1 MTLMSTCFWNLF
13 KQFKKSLWNCY
24 QTKSKI
30 QMWQKAFKKQFFSK
44 FDDFF
49 HTKKWVYYD
58 RIFLFFFFFS
68 CILGKF
74 SYKKKNIDP
83 IEVFLTL
90 LCFPTP
96 HISFDQKQNHSRF
109 AHVITNPCQSP
120 RPWLFRPLHNL
131 IVRFP

>member
-58 RIFLFFFFFS
+58 RIFLFFFFFFLHFGQIFIQEKKHWS
-68 CILGKF
+68 YWSLPYTTMF
-74 SYKKKNIDP
+74 SNTSHQFWSKVEP
-83 IEVFLTL
+83 F
-90 LCFPTP
+90 
-96 HISFDQKQNHSRF
+96 RF